1 MPKRL
6 PLTEKRRAWAA
17 NRDTNLLGSPLLYN
31 ASSQARYQKVLQT
44 LVKEMAEE
52 TVKQVKRLFH
62 GEIADDFFDQQ
73 AEAAALDAS
82 ITSTAKKL
90 MNKLTLK
97 FQQLFNSK
105 AQGLAETMVDG
116 AKRTSESNLK
126 TSLKQLSG
134 GLSLKTGIV
143 PAGMEDVANASIQ
156 ENVQLIKSIP
166 QQYLTQVQG
175 SVMRSITTGA
185 GVADLIPAISKH
197 GAVTMRRAKLIAF
210 DQTRKAYNSINKQRL
225 QAVGVK
231 KFKWLHSG
239 GGREPRKS
247 HIAMDGNIYSFDD
260 LPQINKDNPG
270 QAAEYGI
277 PGQAPNCRC
286 TMNPVIS
293 FDEGEE

>member
-1 MPKRL
+1 MPKIV
-6 PLTEKRRAWAA
+6 LTNKRRAWAK
-17 NRDTNLLGSPLLYN
+17 NRDTNLLGKPLFYN
-31 ASSQARYQKVLQT
+31 ASQQARYQRALQQ
-44 LVKEMAEE
+44 LVAQMTKE
-52 TVKQVKRLFH
+52 TVEQIKRLFH
-62 GEIADDFFDQQ
+62 GDTADDFFDQQ

-82 ITSTAKKL
+82 ITAQAKKL

-105 AQGLAETMVDG
+105 AQGLAETMVEG
-116 AKRTSESNLK
+116 AKKTSQSTLGS
-126 TSLKQLSG
+126 SLKQLSG

-143 PAGMEDVANASIQ
+143 PKGMEDVANASVQ
-156 ENVQLIKSIP
+156 ENVALIKSIP
-166 QQYLTQVQG
+166 SQYLTNVQG

-185 GVADLIPAISKH
+185 GIADLLPAISKH
-197 GAVTMRRAKLIAF
+197 GAVTMRRARFIAL

-247 HIAMDGNIYSFDD
+247 HLAMDGNIYSFDD

-270 QAAEYGI
+270 QPAEYGI
-277 PGQAPNCRC
+277 PGQAPGCRC

-293 FDEGEE
+293 FDEEGEE